1 MKKIYVLMVLALSV
15 TCSFAQEFKL
25 GKVSKEELLEKSHP
39 IDSAA
44 AAAVLYKSGKTY
56 FEIVDG
62 YFNVVH
68 ETEFRIKIYKKE
80 GYEYATDESVVYTGG
95 RNIRSYYADAY
106 TYNLAGDKIEKTKLK
121 SDGEFEEKKNEDFSI
136 KKITM
141 PNVKEGSVI
150 EYKHVVKTPYIGAF
164 SDFYFQYGIP
174 VNYVQYEVAIPEN
187 YSYGRYMRGYVDI
200 AKSIDKKRQGYGGK
214 FQENYTTFSAK
225 NVSALK
231 NEPYVNNLHNYIA
244 VLSHELAAINIP
256 SKGIETISTDWE
268 SIANTIYKHDNF
280 GKELTQT
287 SYFESDINTLIKGVT
302 MKQQQL
308 EMIYAYVQ
316 NRMAW
321 NEKNSYYCNKGVKK
335 AYAEK
340 TGNTAEI
347 NLMLVAMLRHAGF
360 EANPVLVSTR
370 ANGIALFPSRT
381 AYNYVIAA
389 VDIEGG
395 QILLDATNKN
405 LIPDMLP
412 LRALNWTG
420 RLIRKNGG
428 SKEIELMPKKLS
440 KEVINISADIDAEG
454 KISGKARDQYFDY
467 NAYGF
472 REGYGKLSKDSYIE
486 SIEKKHKGMQVG
498 EYNVNNATDLG
509 KPVIEEYS
517 FTHDNIADV
526 IGDKIYFSPMLFF
539 TQSENPFK
547 LDKREFPVDFGY
559 PHQDKYIINLKIP
572 AGYAVESVPK
582 SLSLAMEENIGSFK
596 YIVES
601 KGNQISL
608 VVNLDMNY
616 ANISALYYQTLK
628 DFYQK
633 MVEKQ
638 SEKIVLKKI

>member
-1 MKKIYVLMVLALSV
+1 MRKIYVLMVFALSV

-39 IDSAA
+39 IDTSAA
-44 AAAVLYKSGKTY
+44 AAILYKSGKTY
-56 FEIVDG
+56 FEIING
-62 YFNVVH
+62 YFNAVH

-80 GYEYATDESVVYTGG
+80 GYEYATDQSVVYTGG
-95 RNIRSYYADAY
+95 SSIRSYYVDAY

-150 EYKHVVKTPYIGAF
+150 EYKHVVKTPYIGTF

-187 YSYGRYMRGYVDI
+187 YTYGRYMRGYVDI

-244 VLSHELAAINIP
+244 ILSHELAAVNIP

-268 SIANTIYKHDNF
+268 SVINTIYKHDDF
-280 GKELTQT
+280 GKELAQT

-370 ANGIALFPSRT
+370 ANGVALFPSRT

-395 QILLDATNKN
+395 QILLDATSKN

-420 RLIRKNGG
+420 RLVRKNGG
-428 SKEIELMPKKLS
+428 NKEIELMPKKLS

-454 KISGKARDQYFDY
+454 KITGKARDQYFDY

-559 PHQDKYIINLKIP
+559 PHQDKYIISLKIP

-596 YIVES
+596 YLVES
-601 KGNQISL
+601 KANQINL